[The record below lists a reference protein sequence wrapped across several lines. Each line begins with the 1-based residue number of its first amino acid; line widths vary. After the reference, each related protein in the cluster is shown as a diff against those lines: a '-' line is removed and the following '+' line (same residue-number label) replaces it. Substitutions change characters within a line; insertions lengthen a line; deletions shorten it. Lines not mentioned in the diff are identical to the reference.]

1 MILSDKDSIKNT
13 CQNLLSFFQ
22 DESCGQCAPCRIG
35 CEKAN
40 VLLTESTWN
49 KPLLKELSQI
59 MADAS
64 ICGLGQAAPNPILSS
79 IQYFEDEV

>member
-1 MILSDKDSIKNT
+1 LSDKDSIKNT

-40 VLLTESTWN
+40 ILLTENTWN
-49 KPLLKELSQI
+49 KPLLKELSHI